1 MMATNRSSL
10 AVLALLLSLSVLA
23 ADAPQIPQQASI
35 RSSGEGPYFQLSLP
49 VTIYPTAMHADLRDV
64 RIRNS
69 SGQLLPHAWL
79 NSEGTEVQTLSA
91 PAAFYPIVLRGGAT
105 STTGSGQADVS
116 LEFKQGADGSL
127 LTLKTRP
134 MPNAQE
140 GPGKSDW
147 IIDASQIKGNLL
159 QANFGV
165 DDTVEGVFP
174 LSIEGSDDLRHWR
187 MINPEGQ
194 IAILKRPDGKIEK
207 FSVDLYGNRARYLRL
222 HWQDAMQVP
231 KLKSVSLDSVQQT
244 EVFTPL
250 QWSGP
255 IQPATCAENY
265 CDYPLPANTPLD
277 SLRINLSEPNTL
289 ASVTVFAHVPAQIAR
304 DYRRHHHPLYVLRHK
319 RQSPVEP
326 STSTTEVIL
335 AQAVAYRLKQGGV
348 ELRSDDLALDGG
360 IYTRLR
366 IQTQGPINL
375 LGQTAPS
382 IEVASTPRSLL
393 FLGRGSA
400 PFSVHWGVDE
410 KQGEALPFATLVPDY
425 RATKPLKADVA
436 TVDIPAQILRQAPPS
451 EAKATNLQQEKS
463 TPEKKLWLWAA
474 LTAGLLLLASMAW
487 SLFKS
492 MAKQKQEENRPAA

>member
-1 MMATNRSSL
+1 MKLSNCSSL
-10 AVLALLLSLSVLA
+10 GALALLLSLPALA
-23 ADAPQIPQQASI
+23 ADAPRVPQQASI
-35 RSSGEGPYFQLSLP
+35 GSSGDGPYFRLNLP
-49 VTIYPTAMHADLRDV
+49 VTIYPTAAHADLRDV

-69 SGQLLPHAWL
+69 SGHLVPHAWL
-79 NSEGTEVQTLSA
+79 NSEGAEVQTLSA
-91 PAAFYPIVLRGGAT
+91 PAAFYPVTLRGGDIRAPSAVQSDLT
-105 STTGSGQADVS
+105 

-127 LTLKTRP
+127 LTLKTKAAP
-134 MPNAQE
+134 AAQ
-140 GPGKSDW
+140 GNTKRSDW

-159 QANFGV
+159 QARFIV
-165 DDTVEGVFP
+165 DDNVDGFFP

-194 IAILKRPDGKIEK
+194 IAALKRPDGKIEK
-207 FSVDLYGNRARYLRL
+207 FTVDLYGNRAKYLRL
-222 HWQDAMQVP
+222 RWQEQVLN
-231 KLKSVSLDSVQQT
+231 LKSVTLDSVQQT

-255 IQPATCAENY
+255 IQPATCAESY

-289 ASVTVFAHVPAQIAR
+289 ASVTVFAQVPAQIAH

-319 RQSPVEP
+319 RQAPVEP
-326 STSTTEVIL
+326 PTSTTDVIL
-335 AQAVAYRLKQGGV
+335 AQAVAYRLKQGNG
-348 ELRSDDLALDGG
+348 ELRSEDLALDGG

-366 IQTQGPINL
+366 VQTQGPITL

-393 FLGRGSA
+393 FLGRGSP

-410 KQGEALPFATLVPDY
+410 KQGDALPIATLVPDY
-425 RATKPLKADVA
+425 RATNPLKADVA
-436 TVDIPAQILRQAPPS
+436 TVDIPRQILRQASPS
-451 EAKATNLQQEKS
+451 EAKATTVQEEKP

-474 LTAGLLLLASMAW
+474 LTAGLLLLAGMAW

-492 MAKQKQEENRPAA
+492 MDKPEQKEG